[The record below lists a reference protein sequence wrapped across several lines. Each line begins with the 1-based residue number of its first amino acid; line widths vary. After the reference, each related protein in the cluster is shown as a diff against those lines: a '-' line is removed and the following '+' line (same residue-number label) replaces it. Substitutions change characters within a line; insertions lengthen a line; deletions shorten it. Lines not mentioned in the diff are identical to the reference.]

1 MNETSARIL
10 ILGGTG
16 MLGSVLWSRLRELP
30 GLRVRRTQR
39 HDRNAPGY
47 FDVQLPDA
55 ALDEVIGQEGGADLL
70 VNAIG
75 LTQAAI
81 AAAGPR
87 AEEAAEAINTLLPHR
102 LAGAAAR
109 AGARLIHVSTDGVFS
124 GRAGPY
130 SERSLP
136 DPDDLYGRSKL
147 SGEPSGR
154 HVLTLRCSLV
164 GPDPAHHRGLLEWFR
179 QLPEGSQVEGFVDQR
194 WNGVTTDQLAELCL
208 ALTSHE
214 AFDLVTSR
222 SSLRHLCPNV
232 PVSKFELLCLFQSAL
247 GSKVTVVPARSGTPR
262 DRTLTS
268 EWTDLNA
275 LLGAPLEMRDAIHSM
290 MSRLSS

>member
-1 MNETSARIL
+1 MNEPSTRIL

-16 MLGSVLWSRLRELP
+16 MLGSVLWTRLCETP

-39 HDRNAPGY
+39 HDRLAPGY
-47 FDVQLPDA
+47 LDVHLPDA
-55 ALDEVIGQEGGADLL
+55 ALDAVIRQEGGTDLL

-75 LTQAAI
+75 FTQAAI

-87 AEEAAEAINTLLPHR
+87 AEKEAEAINSRLPHR
-102 LAGAAAR
+102 LAEAASR

-130 SERSLP
+130 SERSPP

-147 SGEPSGR
+147 AGEPRGL
-154 HVLTLRCSLV
+154 HVLTLRCSLI

-179 QLPEGSQVEGFVDQR
+179 QLPDGSQVEGYVDQR

-208 ALTSHE
+208 SLTSRE
-214 AFDLVTSR
+214 AFDRIASR
-222 SSLRHLCPNV
+222 ASLRHLCPNL
-232 PVSKFELLCLFQSAL
+232 PVSKYELLCLFQSAL
-247 GSKVTVVPARSGTPR
+247 GSKVTVVPALSGAPR

-275 LLGAPLEMRDAIHSM
+275 LLGAPLEMHDAVQTM
-290 MSRLSS
+290 LSRLSS